1 MIQLILKFLGKVLI
15 IFKINKEIMRKKVT
29 TTDINTKVQIN
40 ANTQIVFTLKSFFAT
55 IGTILGIFY
64 GFYQIVIVPKV
75 DNTEKVYSKMFE
87 DQKSQNQIFYDKL
100 GNINSSIGSLNA
112 TIEAMNK
119 ENQNHE
125 KPIANT
131 GGSLGSNMGANTK

>member
-1 MIQLILKFLGKVLI
+1 MIQLILKFLGQVLT
-15 IFKINKEIMRKKVT
+15 IFKTNNENMKKKVT
-29 TTDINTKVQIN
+29 TDTNTKQQIN
-40 ANTQIVFTLKSFFAT
+40 ANTQIVFTLKSFIGT
-55 IGTILGIFY
+55 IVTILGIFY
-64 GFYQIVIVPKV
+64 GFYQLVIVS
-75 DNTEKVYSKMFE
+75 NEKQYNLMFE

-100 GNINSSIGSLNA
+100 GNINSSLGSLSA

-131 GGSLGSNMGANTK
+131 GGSLENNAKIKQ